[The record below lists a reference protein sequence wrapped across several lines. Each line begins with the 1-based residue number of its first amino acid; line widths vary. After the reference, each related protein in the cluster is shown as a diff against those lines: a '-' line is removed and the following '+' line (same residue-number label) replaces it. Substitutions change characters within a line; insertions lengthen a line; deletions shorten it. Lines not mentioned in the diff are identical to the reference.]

1 MGFYGWSS
9 LWMFNFFKIILNDF
23 VKNIFY
29 NTVFFFMNQA
39 EAEQD
44 L

>member
-1 MGFYGWSS
+1 
-9 LWMFNFFKIILNDF
+9 MFKILLIILNDF
-23 VKNIFY
+23 VKQYFY

-39 EAEQD
+39 EAEQG